1 MKTWKM
7 LLFALTLAAVPV
19 QQALAQELH
28 VANWSYYIAEDT
40 LAEFEAETGIKV
52 HYTEFDDIEELEQMW
67 ITEGQ
72 RFDLI
77 VPGSDNIAAYIAA
90 GLLEPLDRSRLRGWS
105 RNDPMFMQRLNHS
118 DPENKYAFPYL
129 WGTVGIGYN
138 VEAVR
143 RAFGGR
149 LPEDSWDLLF
159 DPERLALLDHC
170 GVTLMRSPEEIFDVG
185 QKFLGKDPNSMSIAH
200 QYMVA
205 NLLAKVR
212 LHVTDFDSGDYVEN
226 LATGKH
232 CMVHGWNGD
241 ILEAQQIAREAGEPF
256 EIRYITPQEGFPLW
270 VDVVSMPVSARNKDA
285 AYKFMNYLLRPEV
298 IAKISNETQYANAN
312 LEARALV
319 NPDLLRN
326 PIVYPDPADLGNTW
340 IAQPT
345 KSNILALRHRLWQRI
360 IEREALQ

>member
-1 MKTWKM
+1 MQALK
-7 LLFALTLAAVPV
+7 LLTYALLLTLAA
-19 QQALAQELH
+19 ALQVDARELH

-67 ITEGQ
+67 IDEGK
-72 RFDLI
+72 RFDVI
-77 VPGSDNIAAYIAA
+77 VPGSDNIASYISA
-90 GLLEPLDRSRLRGWS
+90 GLLEPLDRNRLTGWG
-105 RNDPMFMQRLNHS
+105 RNDPSFMQRLHYS

-138 VEAVR
+138 VQAVQK
-143 RAFGGR
+143 AFGGR

-159 DPERLALLDHC
+159 DPDRLALLDHC

-185 QKFLGKDPNSMSIAH
+185 LKFLDKDPNSMSMAH

-226 LATGKH
+226 LASGKH

-241 ILEAQQIAREAGEPF
+241 ILEAQEMAREAGQPF
-256 EIRYITPQEGFPLW
+256 DIRYITPREGFPLW
-270 VDVVSMPVSARNKDA
+270 IDVLAIPSNALNKSDA
-285 AYKFMNYLLRPEV
+285 YQFLSYLLRPEV
-298 IAKISNETQYANAN
+298 IAKITNETQFANAN
-312 LEARALV
+312 LEARGLV
-319 NPDLLRN
+319 DPELLRN
-326 PIVYPDPADLGNTW
+326 PVVYPDSQSLANSW
-340 IAQPT
+340 IPKPT
-345 KSNILALRHRLWQRI
+345 KSRVLALRHRLWQRI
-360 IEREALQ
+360 IERENL